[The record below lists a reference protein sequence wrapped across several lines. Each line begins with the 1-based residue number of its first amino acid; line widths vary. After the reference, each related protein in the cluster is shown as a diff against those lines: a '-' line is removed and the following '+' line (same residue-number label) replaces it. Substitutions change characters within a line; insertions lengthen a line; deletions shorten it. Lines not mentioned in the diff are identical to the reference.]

1 MYGLKQSL
9 RQWYKKFDSFMVEH
23 AYDKTF
29 SDHCVFMKRFLDGN
43 FIIILLY
50 VDDTMIV
57 GHDAKKTQSL
67 KRELNKSFTMKDL
80 GPTK

>member
-1 MYGLKQSL
+1 
-9 RQWYKKFDSFMVEH
+9 
-23 AYDKTF
+23 
-29 SDHCVFMKRFLDGN
+29 MKRFLDGN

-50 VDDTMIV
+50 VDDMMIV